1 MTRRRSAAVAAAVL
15 AAAAAPAQAG
25 PWPAGQGHFYSK
37 LSYGHLRS
45 TELVAPD
52 GTSFDI
58 PRFTKD
64 EVYLYFAYG
73 VSNRVTLI
81 ANLPLL
87 RSSDLRDVPDELSR
101 ESGFG
106 DLQAGLQVQ
115 LGEAGGWIFAARAAA
130 QAPTGDVS
138 RAQGLLPTGSGIWEG
153 EGVVG
158 AGRSLFKGKGW
169 GFLEAGY
176 QYRGGGLRDGVVF
189 GGQLGVSVH
198 RRIALAANVRGVEPF
213 SHEAPEVARGTFS
226 GVGDRVTYIAY
237 GPTAIVGLGRGVG
250 LQVDLELAGRAR
262 NLAKGPTLRAGVSF
276 SR

>member
-1 MTRRRSAAVAAAVL
+1 MSRRLASCLAAVVAAS
-15 AAAAAPAQAG
+15 AAPAQAG
-25 PWPAGQGHFYSK
+25 PWPAGKGHFYSK
-37 LSYGHLRS
+37 ASYGHLRS

-64 EVYLYFAYG
+64 EVYLYVAYG
-73 VSNRVTLI
+73 VSSRVTLLT
-81 ANLPLL
+81 NLPLV
-87 RSSDLRDVPDELSR
+87 RSSDLQDVPDELGR

-106 DLQAGLQVQ
+106 DLQGGIQAQ
-115 LGEAGGWIFAARAAA
+115 LGQAGGWILAARAVA

-153 EGVVG
+153 EGVIG
-158 AGRSLFKGKGW
+158 AGRSLFEGKGW

-176 QYRGGGLRDGVVF
+176 QYRGGGLRDGLVF
-189 GGQLGVSVH
+189 GGQVGVSVN
-198 RRIALAANVRGVEPF
+198 RRFALAANVRGVEPF
-213 SHEAPEVARGTFS
+213 SHEAPDVARGTFS

-237 GPTAIVGLGRGVG
+237 GPTVIVGLARGFG
-250 LQVDLELAGRAR
+250 LQVDLDLAARAR
-262 NLAKGPTLRAGVSF
+262 NLAKGPTVRAGVSF